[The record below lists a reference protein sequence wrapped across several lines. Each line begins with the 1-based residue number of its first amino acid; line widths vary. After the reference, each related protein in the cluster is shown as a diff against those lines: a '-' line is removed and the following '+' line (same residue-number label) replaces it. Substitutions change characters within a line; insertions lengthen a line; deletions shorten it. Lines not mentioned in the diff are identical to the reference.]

1 MAIQI
6 QLCKSSA
13 SQVGWSPAMSSGQ
26 SWGTDTI
33 FHPQQYLLILFYL
46 STKKGFRFNHQT
58 YDLAV
63 GEHCSELWE
72 GGCGAERT
80 VSLIPLQCCALC
92 CCAGGTPPVAV
103 VQREQVRLTSCMTWP
118 NSSPWHQQ
126 NETASHVQI
135 HPHDLPWS
143 HCQGIASRN
152 IRWRQRMNDLT
163 DSIWQLHFG
172 FNQIQV
178 REEGYG
184 YTRSWLLPLARQHSC
199 WSSFLWKQLDS
210 DWKTLGS
217 WIRQRQSQQQE
228 LNMPLK
234 YLDTVTR
241 TCLVSPADNN
251 RKGSGDAQSWKRH
264 WTFRAWL
271 CSMEYWQTGCPALT
285 EEVGLINGRHVS
297 LLEKCFT
304 QAN

>member
-1 MAIQI
+1 MGGRMWGREDSIAHPFAVLCPLLLCWWDPSCGSDAEGTGETYILYNMAKFFS
-6 QLCKSSA
+6 L
-13 SQVGWSPAMSSGQ
+13 
-26 SWGTDTI
+26 T
-33 FHPQQYLLILFYL
+33 
-46 STKKGFRFNHQT
+46 STKWNS
-58 YDLAV
+58 LP
-63 GEHCSELWE
+63 CSN
-72 GGCGAERT
+72 
-80 VSLIPLQCCALC
+80 
-92 CCAGGTPPVAV
+92 
-103 VQREQVRLTSCMTWP
+103 TSTWP
-118 NSSPWHQQ
+118 TVP
-126 NETASHVQI
+126 
-135 HPHDLPWS
+135 
-143 HCQGIASRN
+143 GIASSN

-163 DSIWQLHFG
+163 NSIWQLHFR

-217 WIRQRQSQQQE
+217 WIRQWQSQQQE

-241 TCLVSPADNN
+241 TCLVCPADNN
-251 RKGSGDAQSWKRH
+251 RKGLGDAQSWKRH

-271 CSMEYWQTGCPALT
+271 CSMECWQTGCPALT
-285 EEVGLINGRHVS
+285 EEVGLINGSHVS